1 MLLREHKIKHT
12 VIINK
17 KSNGEKIENLTR
29 NIIQKSAYVFSY
41 QQMNK
46 QTFLSELQQH
56 DIFYCVVHGST
67 AQTMQISY
75 NPVTR
80 ITMNDINSLESDA
93 LNNLKLVIL
102 ACCNLGNGRE
112 NGNNMANLL
121 HSKGVETVIAFENIV
136 YGTEIEGW
144 VSLFFANITP
154 NKTVKDTINFLNAF
168 YEDMYNPM
176 GLNPSPCTV
185 SNPYICC
192 NENLIIFN

>member
-1 MLLREHKIKHT
+1 MHK
-12 VIINK
+12 
-17 KSNGEKIENLTR
+17 
-29 NIIQKSAYVFSY
+29 
-41 QQMNK
+41 
-46 QTFLSELQQH
+46 LSRV
-56 DIFYCVVHGST
+56 IFYCVAHGSLD
-67 AQTMQISY
+67 QTIQISY
-75 NPVTR
+75 SPATL
-80 ITMNDINSLESDA
+80 ITMNDINSLDSVA

-102 ACCNLGNGRE
+102 ACCDLGYGRE

-121 HSKGVETVIAFENIV
+121 QSKGVETVIAFENVV

-185 SNPYICC
+185 SNPYICG